1 MAASRSSLPLA
12 VLTTGLLVVTAGAV
26 SRFER
31 QQVFRSDVELVTFGV
46 TAVDKKGQLVT
57 DLTQGDFDLLEDG
70 RPQTLR
76 HFVRGDGEGVA
87 AATHVG
93 LMLDTS
99 GSMELD
105 LKLARSAAIKFL
117 NLLPQAPDI
126 TLVDFDHEVRV
137 TRYPQRDFARLIE
150 RIRMRKSAGW
160 TALYDAVGVYLDGAD
175 DQDGRTVL
183 VMYTDG
189 ADSRSEMSF
198 GEVMDT
204 LKASLVTVYAVGLIE
219 NTGASRHTLQTRIRQ
234 MVEATGGQAFF
245 PNALKDLDAAYEKVL
260 AEMKAQYHLGYV
272 STNTARDGAWR
283 KVEIKVKRPDIKLR
297 SRKGYFAPYQEGAS
311 GAAGALG
318 ASGAEGASGAAGASR
333 ASSAPKRPGT

>member
-12 VLTTGLLVVTAGAV
+12 LLTTGLLVVTAGAV

-57 DLTQGDFDLLEDG
+57 DLAQSEFELLEDG
-70 RPQTLR
+70 KPQTLR
-76 HFVRGDGEGVA
+76 HFVRGDGEGLA

-117 NLLPQAPDI
+117 NLLPEAPDI

-137 TRYPQRDFARLIE
+137 TRYPQRDFPRLIE

-160 TALYDAVGVYLDGAD
+160 TALYDALGVYLDGAD
-175 DQDGRTVL
+175 DQEGRTVL

-219 NTGASRHTLQTRIRQ
+219 NTGSSRHALQTRIRQ

-272 STNTARDGAWR
+272 SANTARDGAWR
-283 KVEIKVKRPDIKLR
+283 RVDIKVKRPDIKLR
-297 SRKGYFAPYQEGAS
+297 SRKGYFAPYKED
-311 GAAGALG
+311 
-318 ASGAEGASGAAGASR
+318 
-333 ASSAPKRPGT
+333 P